1 MGKDTIAELKA
12 TFERFF
18 EGEIDAFDD
27 STSPA
32 QIEKWDSNARI
43 GLLLEIE
50 QHFNLKFTAIELDEL
65 GNIGAIRKVLDARR
79 AA

>member
-12 TFERFF
+12 IFERYF
-18 EGEIDAFDD
+18 EGAIDGFDD

-32 QIEKWDSNARI
+32 QIEKWDSNAHI

-50 QHFNLKFTAIELDEL
+50 QHFNLKFTAIELDDL
-65 GNIGAIRKVLDARR
+65 GNVGAIRKVLDARR